1 MSNRRRITPRPRPAT
16 PAELERAIAR
26 GVARQARL
34 AEDDERN
41 LVVDHAVAT
50 GDVGP
55 VRAWAHRW
63 LADTSTIDAADDESL
78 LASAREAF
86 VLREQARLAEIEEAC
101 GPIVRELLAQP
112 PGPRERLIRA
122 LEHSQSPDPLRRSLD
137 RYIAVRARQL
147 LTTPT
152 GPTA

>member
-1 MSNRRRITPRPRPAT
+1 MSNRRRITPQRPAT

-26 GVARQARL
+26 GTREQARL
-34 AEDDERN
+34 AEADERT

-63 LADTSTIDAADDESL
+63 LVDTSTIDAADDESL
-78 LASAREAF
+78 LASAREAY
-86 VLREQARLAEIEEAC
+86 VLREQARLAELEEAC
-101 GPIVRELLAQP
+101 GPIVQGLLAQP

-147 LTTPT
+147 LAAPI